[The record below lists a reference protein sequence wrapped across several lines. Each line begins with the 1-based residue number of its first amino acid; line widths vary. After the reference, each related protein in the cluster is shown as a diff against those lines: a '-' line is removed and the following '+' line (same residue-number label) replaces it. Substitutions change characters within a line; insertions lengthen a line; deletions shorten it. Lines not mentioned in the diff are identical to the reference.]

1 MPLQLLAILIT
12 LYSALIK
19 MFHCLKQIAQSVDGV
34 ISFEINMPLP
44 FTSK

>member
-1 MPLQLLAILIT
+1 MPLQLLANLIT

-34 ISFEINMPLP
+34 ISFEQTYKIP